1 MVFDVVSL
9 TEKNFLMEI
18 SSSIPSPSQALQ
30 IRDSIHGQM
39 QFARTYTLGLIAE
52 VPEELWETPAAGIP
66 SNFAWQIGHL
76 AVAQYGLMLFRQ
88 RGRAEGDVD
97 LMPGWFRKR
106 YSRGTSA
113 VDDPS
118 PHPDRKTMLGML
130 EKIHIASMNFLRQA
144 PAELLLEPTEM
155 PYTAYPI
162 KLGALLFCPLHES
175 IHSGQIGLLRRAHGF
190 PPVR

>member
-1 MVFDVVSL
+1 
-9 TEKNFLMEI
+9 MEI
-18 SSSIPSPSQALQ
+18 SSALPTPAEVLGM
-30 IRDSIHGQM
+30 RDGAIGQM
-39 QFARTYTLGLIAE
+39 EFARRYTLGLLSE
-52 VPEELWETPAAGIP
+52 VPEELWQVPPAGIP
-66 SNFAWQIGHL
+66 SHFAWQVGHL

-88 RGRAEGDVD
+88 RGRAEGDVE

-113 VDDPS
+113 IEDPS

-130 EKIHIASMNFLRQA
+130 DRIHIAAMEFMKQA

-162 KLGALLFCPLHES
+162 KLGAFLFCPLHES
-175 IHSGQIGLLRRAHGF
+175 IHSGQIGLLRRAHGLS
-190 PPVR
+190 PVR